1 MQSVRGIE
9 QRRAARPRTVAR
21 DNILPLRDIFSWF
34 RLKSPFIESSPRAGK
49 SADVTKHS
57 NRQLLVLDGDGEAR
71 ILGNSNPLCEK
82 GWNYDLDTWQS
93 RLRWWN
99 SRNHFRVNKLN
110 YSILMG
116 ALFHSRSFGD
126 VFRRCSKWRSKK
138 IIAKTFVIEE
148 STRTCDLTRNSFYT
162 GEHKKSRH
170 NKFINSKKLGHLLST
185 IQSSPPFAGTTLSF
199 RHFPQPND

>member
-9 QRRAARPRTVAR
+9 QQRAARPGTVAR

-34 RLKSPFIESSPRAGK
+34 RLKSPFIGSSPRAGK

-99 SRNHFRVNKLN
+99 LRKHFRVNNKRN

-116 ALFHSRSFGD
+116 ELFHSRSFGD
-126 VFRRCSKWRSKK
+126 VFRRLLRELSSLMNPPKPSTWPE
-138 IIAKTFVIEE
+138 IAFTLE
-148 STRTCDLTRNSFYT
+148 SR
-162 GEHKKSRH
+162 KSLDT
-170 NKFINSKKLGHLLST
+170 INL
-185 IQSSPPFAGTTLSF
+185 
-199 RHFPQPND
+199 